1 MITIESK
8 FRPFTFDELVKPL
21 NMYQEAYD
29 KISED
34 YSNLAMQSEQWAD
47 VVNQDKSPQA
57 YAMYSGYENS
67 LNEAIDEFSHGMSLS
82 TRGKLMNLKRRYAKE
97 ITPIEK
103 ADAALKEAKS
113 LREKVGPD
121 GIFQT
126 NDFSIDDFLHGNTVN
141 NKYQSREALTKRTA
155 ALTEAAMQSALQ
167 DPTFK
172 KEMGD
177 QYWKVIQHNGG
188 SYEDLKAALAS
199 NPVANNLFS
208 EIKQRVMKD
217 AGIENYDT
225 YGRTQIESAINDGL
239 YAGLDK
245 PTISFQANQ
254 DYLNPMQKEQLQ
266 EMKDEAARAKTRWE
280 WEKEDRAAG
289 INPKTGKPIGGD
301 NGKGGGERKESL
313 PGAVDINMSKYI
325 HSKDPSK
332 DSDNIYIG
340 LSDDAAAVIEGN
352 KINYSQLTD
361 KEREAVNNYLNGAD
375 PRYYE
380 FYRSGEDGVFSSAHL
395 KMRQTKIVTVGNL
408 DEEEKQAA
416 EQAAVKGATQSTT
429 PNKNTGLPKFVI
441 PKSMKSKLAMQRYGA
456 PEF

>member
-34 YSNLAMQSEQWAD
+34 YSNLAMQAEQWAD

-167 DPTFK
+167 NPTFK

-177 QYWKVIQHNGG
+177 QYWEIIQHNGG
-188 SYEDLKAALAS
+188 SYEDLKAALAN
-199 NPVANNLFS
+199 NPVANNMFS

-217 AGIENYDT
+217 AGIENYDA

-245 PTISFQANQ
+245 PTINFQANQ

-280 WEKEDRAAG
+280 WEKQDRAAG
-289 INPKTGKPIGGD
+289 INPKTGKPIGGR
-301 NGKGGGERKESL
+301 GSGSEGGDKKVPIL
-313 PGAVDINMSKYI
+313 GAVQINMSKYMN
-325 HSKDPSK
+325 SKDPST
-332 DSDNIYIG
+332 DSEDIYTG
-340 LSDDAAAVIEGN
+340 LNDDQAAVIEGN

-361 KEREAVNNYLNGAD
+361 KEREAVNTYLNGSD

-380 FYRSGEDGVFSSAHL
+380 FFRSGTDGTFSTAYLRIRPS
-395 KMRQTKIVTVGNL
+395 KIVTISNL
-408 DEEEKQAA
+408 DEEERQAA
-416 EQAAVKGATQSTT
+416 EQAAVQSTT
-429 PNKNTGLPKFVI
+429 SKKGTGRSMMAQVNKKINKNHTYSQTYL
-441 PKSMKSKLAMQRYGA
+441 MD
-456 PEF
+456 

>member
-29 KISED
+29 KVSED

-57 YAMYSGYENS
+57 YAMYNGYANS
-67 LNEAIDEFSHGMSLS
+67 LDEAIDEFSHGMSLS

-103 ADAALKEAKS
+103 ADAAFKEASK
-113 LREKVGPD
+113 LREQVGPD

-172 KEMGD
+172 KAMGD
-177 QYWKVIQHNGG
+177 QYWEIIQHNGG
-188 SYEDLKAALAS
+188 SYEDLKAALAN
-199 NPVANNLFS
+199 NPVANNMFS

-217 AGIENYDT
+217 AGIENYDA
-225 YGRTQIESAINDGL
+225 YGKTQIESAINDGL

-245 PTISFQANQ
+245 PAISFQANQ
-254 DYLNPMQKEQLQ
+254 DYLNPMQKEQLR

-280 WEKEDRAAG
+280 WEKEDRANN
-289 INPKTGKPIGGD
+289 IDFKTGKQRGEKNSEKSNSGD
-301 NGKGGGERKESL
+301 IKMQQGS
-313 PGAVDINMSKYI
+313 AVRINMSKYI
-325 HSKDPSK
+325 NSKDPSK
-332 DSDNIYIG
+332 ESDTLYEG
-340 LSDDAAAVIEGN
+340 LSDEDAVKISGN
-352 KINYSQLTD
+352 KINYSQLTP
-361 KEREAVNNYLNGAD
+361 KERQAVDNYLNGSD

-380 FYRSGEDGVFSSAHL
+380 FYRNGEDTWHSSAYL
-395 KMRQTKIVTVGNL
+395 YVKPIKIITVNDL
-408 DEEEKQAA
+408 QAQDDAAA
-416 EQAAVKGATQSTT
+416 EEAAVKAAEGNT
-429 PNKNTGLPKFVI
+429 PKKKVKNRDITRMNAMYT
-441 PKSMKSKLAMQRYGA
+441 PKSTVGFSSII
-456 PEF
+456 